1 MTGTHPVTQEEVM
14 AWLDGELPAP
24 RAADVATHVTSCAD
38 CDALAADL
46 RSVSRRVGAWTVAP
60 PPAAWTVEPPPAAW
74 TVEPPSAEG
83 RSARASIGPAAA
95 APSRRRLP
103 RRVVLTAAL
112 AASIALAILLPLT
125 MRSLQRDGLTAVSV
139 ELGPAA
145 ATTPPKTISLEP
157 SLEYPSSLQSLRGPQ
172 AVEQPMIARTVS
184 MSLTTERFDEARSA
198 LERAVAAEGGSIAA
212 FTSDGEPRRRTL
224 RATVRVPAARLDAAL
239 AAFRALGVVKHESLE
254 TADVSDSY
262 RDLTVR
268 IRNARIEE
276 QRLVELLKT
285 RTGTVK
291 DVLDVEREIAR
302 VRSEAERMAAEAEST
317 RNRVTFSL
325 VRLDIAETYRAEIA
339 SAGALPVG
347 LRLRNAFVEGVR
359 AARQSL
365 LEVALEIAR
374 TGPTLVA
381 WGVLIGPA
389 VWLAMRRLRRRA

>member
-46 RSVSRRVGAWTVAP
+46 RSVSRRVE
-60 PPAAWTVEPPPAAW
+60 AWTVEPPPAAW

-83 RSARASIGPAAA
+83 RSARGSIGPAAA
-95 APSRRRLP
+95 APSRRWLP

-157 SLEYPSSLQSLRGPQ
+157 SLDYPSSLQSLRGPQ

-224 RATVRVPAARLDAAL
+224 RATVRVPAAWLDAAL

-268 IRNARIEE
+268 IR
-276 QRLVELLKT
+276 
-285 RTGTVK
+285 
-291 DVLDVEREIAR
+291 
-302 VRSEAERMAAEAEST
+302 
-317 RNRVTFSL
+317 
-325 VRLDIAETYRAEIA
+325 
-339 SAGALPVG
+339 
-347 LRLRNAFVEGVR
+347 
-359 AARQSL
+359 
-365 LEVALEIAR
+365 
-374 TGPTLVA
+374 
-381 WGVLIGPA
+381 
-389 VWLAMRRLRRRA
+389 